1 MSSFLCELF
10 LTCVFVVFWSVSLL
24 VGIRDQSVVL
34 SLVVW
39 VFLTCFCGF
48 STTTIT
54 TTNVMDYSA
63 ANHIVAGAL
72 YKNLDLK
79 LLHSSMQTSADYRS
93 RRRHVSR
100 VTDEKG
106 ETWSPSGMSK
116 VRSRPESVVADC
128 SMHAL
133 AAATGKARSPRV
145 ARRVDGTCSV
155 MVSAERR
162 HRRPRSL
169 MS

>member
-1 MSSFLCELF
+1 MCL
-10 LTCVFVVFWSVSLL
+10 LTYLVKFENPKMLL
-24 VGIRDQSVVL
+24 ILIASATSAHEMFTRTLWALDLRQ
-34 SLVVW
+34 
-39 VFLTCFCGF
+39 
-48 STTTIT
+48 TTTT

-63 ANHIVAGAL
+63 ANHIVTGAL